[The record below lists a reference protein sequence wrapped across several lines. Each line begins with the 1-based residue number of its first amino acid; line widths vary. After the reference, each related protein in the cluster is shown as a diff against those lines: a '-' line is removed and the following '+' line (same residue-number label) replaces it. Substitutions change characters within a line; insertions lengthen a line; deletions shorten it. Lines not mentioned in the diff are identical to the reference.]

1 MDLND
6 YKLELEYPCHWTYKI
21 IGSVK
26 EDLRQAVKEVI
37 GDLDHILTFSNNSKT
52 GRYLSLKLE
61 MVVQSEAQ
69 RVGIYQ
75 ALSQHAAIKI
85 VL

>member
-1 MDLND
+1 VDLSN
-6 YKLELEYPCHWTYKI
+6 YKLELEYPCRWTYKI

-26 EDLRQAVKEVI
+26 EGLRQAVEEVI
-37 GDLDHILTFSNNSKT
+37 GDLEHTLTLSNNSKT
-52 GRYLSLKLE
+52 GRYLSLKLDI
-61 MVVQSEAQ
+61 VVQSEAQ

-75 ALSQHAAIKI
+75 ALSEHRAIKI